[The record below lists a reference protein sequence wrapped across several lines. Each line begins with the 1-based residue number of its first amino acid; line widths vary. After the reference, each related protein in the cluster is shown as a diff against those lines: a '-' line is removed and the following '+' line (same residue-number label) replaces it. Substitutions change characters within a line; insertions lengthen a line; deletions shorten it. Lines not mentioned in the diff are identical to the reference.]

1 MFAAEFN
8 IERSFNYCKH
18 TNPNTMRTLN
28 NTVRLIGNLGF
39 DPEVREIGKDRK
51 VARMSVATN
60 ESYLN
65 AAGERITNTQ
75 WHTVVAWGRIAEQV
89 ERRLAKGT
97 PVMLE
102 GRLVHRSYDGKDGVK
117 RHVTEIVLSDLK
129 VITYAKAGTEDQKVA
144 A

>member
-1 MFAAEFN
+1 MFAAEFDISSSVN
-8 IERSFNYCKH
+8 HS
-18 TNPNTMRTLN
+18 NTQTPTTMKTLN

-39 DPEVREIGKDRK
+39 DPEVHEIAKDRK

-75 WHTVVAWGRIAEQV
+75 WHTVIAWGRIAEQV
-89 ERRLAKGT
+89 ERKLAKGT

-117 RHVTEIVLSDLK
+117 RYATEIVLSDLK
-129 VITYAKAGTEDQKVA
+129 VIDFTMRKEALKTAV
-144 A
+144 